1 VSRPVLHWA
10 TLGGTLGAVRELIAL
25 DLPAGPAFLHA
36 LTSAWEQGDA
46 VLPLDPKAP
55 RAYTEAVLRAMAPA
69 AVIDA
74 TAERHALPGSLPVEQ
89 DDALVVMTS
98 GTTGTPKGAVHTH
111 AAVEY
116 AAFCSS
122 TAAGVIPD
130 SCWLACLPLS
140 HVGGLSVV
148 TRAILTGT
156 GLKMLDRAE
165 PSAISQAQI
174 EGATH
179 VSLVPTLLG
188 RIDPE
193 PFHTILLGGSAIPHD
208 RPKNCIA
215 TYGLTET
222 FGGVVYDGLA
232 LNGVEVR
239 ISNAG
244 LIELRSPTLLR
255 GYRDRSDP
263 LDAQGWLRTGDI
275 GRIDP
280 HTGVLSVE
288 GRSDEMILTG
298 GEKVWPQSVEAV
310 LVLHEGVSEVAV
322 IGVADPEWGQRVIAL
337 VVPTQGL
344 LPPTLQQARE
354 LVREQLPVA
363 AAPKEIRLVDSLPR
377 TSVGKIRRMQLMEQ
391 HSPEERSTN
400 G

>member
-1 VSRPVLHWA
+1 MSRPVLHWA

-74 TAERHALPGSLPVEQ
+74 TGERHALPGSLPVEQ

-193 PFHTILLGGSAIPHD
+193 PFHTILLG
-208 RPKNCIA
+208 
-215 TYGLTET
+215 E
-222 FGGVVYDGLA
+222 
-232 LNGVEVR
+232 
-239 ISNAG
+239 
-244 LIELRSPTLLR
+244 
-255 GYRDRSDP
+255 
-263 LDAQGWLRTGDI
+263 I
-275 GRIDP
+275 GRA
-280 HTGVLSVE
+280 HV
-288 GRSDEMILTG
+288 
-298 GEKVWPQSVEAV
+298 
-310 LVLHEGVSEVAV
+310 
-322 IGVADPEWGQRVIAL
+322 
-337 VVPTQGL
+337 
-344 LPPTLQQARE
+344 
-354 LVREQLPVA
+354 
-363 AAPKEIRLVDSLPR
+363 
-377 TSVGKIRRMQLMEQ
+377 
-391 HSPEERSTN
+391 
-400 G
+400 

>member
-1 VSRPVLHWA
+1 M
-10 TLGGTLGAVRELIAL
+10 RELIAL

-36 LTSAWEQGDA
+36 LTDAWERGDA

-55 RAYTEAVLRAMAPA
+55 RAFTEAVLREMQPA
-69 AVIDA
+69 ALIDA
-74 TAERHALPGSLPVEQ
+74 TGERHALPGSRPVEQ
-89 DDALVVMTS
+89 DDAFVVMTS

-116 AAFCSS
+116 GAFCSS
-122 TAAGVIPD
+122 TAAGVIAD

-165 PSAISQAQI
+165 PSAIAQAQI

-188 RIDPE
+188 RINPE
-193 PFHTILLGGSAIPHD
+193 LFHTILLGGSVIPQE

-239 ISNAG
+239 TTTAG

-255 GYRDRSDP
+255 CYRDGSDP
-263 LDAQGWLRTGDI
+263 LDAQGWLRTGDL
-275 GRIDP
+275 GQIDSE
-280 HTGVLSVE
+280 TGVLSVH

-298 GEKVWPQSVEAV
+298 GEKVWPHSVETV
-310 LVLHEGVSEVAV
+310 LVSHVGVSEVAV
-322 IGVADPEWGQRVIAL
+322 IGVADPEWGQRVVAL
-337 VVPTQGL
+337 VVPAQGQ
-344 LPPTLQQARE
+344 LPPTLEEARE

-377 TSVGKIRRMQLMEQ
+377 TSVGKLRRMRLMEQ
-391 HSPEERSTN
+391 LSSGERSTN